1 MFASTWLIN
10 KCAQLYTRTR
20 IISAFLRCFMHSG
33 PSRTAVYSPANNLV
47 STEVV
52 GKITV
57 SGLSNINL
65 GKIHYMTLSGFI
77 DSALRT
83 CISTKDRE
91 IGQYITVTQ
100 VIFGTLKCV
109 SLIIDNA
116 HHAYNS
122 RDAEFV
128 ALLFMR
134 NSKGVFS
141 TTSPFGRIVH
151 SRTGGRSTMDDTTE
165 EISGLS
171 MDMIRGRVKWT
182 WSIEARSRDVI
193 NLTVTNFQVMY
204 SGKAC
209 VMDSLLVEEPGRIW
223 GHYCGPKQPWTVV
236 TCGNELKMTI
246 YKYSPESLFVEM
258 LYQITGQLFGE
269 CMRIPH
275 EMKTGPGGITS
286 IKPKNPLLPYPIT
299 WYILVDILQRIIL
312 AIQRAGGIVSV
323 CHGRLGSEIF
333 LASPRETIQDYIVYE
348 SIGFHTTAILMHRYG
363 SFHNISI
370 TYMVTKNIMKRLAPH
385 CNYAFSDVTIF
396 RLEAR
401 GPRRRNIGGNTV
413 AEPLYC
419 LFQIETGDPTEIT
432 IEHIQFGIGR
442 SGDCLDSGLYIF
454 DEHHE
459 DLEITRPQLGP
470 LCGDRMEKILQSPH
484 NRVIYTI
491 GPSRGNQQRK
501 MIYIAFYSYTVNES
515 HFEANVAT
523 KLGCW
528 GWFQPCMPLN
538 TNPLEREILFPHSK
552 LIYSQKKTPDQAV
565 VVYISVQ
572 IFYGDCLVLQNFP
585 VFDTGENI
593 LLCVIKINSFET
605 KETGEASNIGIHSE
619 PRWFQDNVTSYL
631 FYNFGREHTCLEC
644 KDTLILIGRSFKQQQ
659 IEFGANNLTINEPF
673 SILYVPTV
681 LDQTLVFN
689 LVIVVSSWDE
699 VTPWPN
705 AYLDVG
711 SSISKLNLPWTTG
724 YYRLSFQKRHYML
737 HMRRGYCDAAK
748 FFYIHTPNY
757 RQSRCS
763 LDYFVSQLLD
773 KETVI
778 TWHLNGDNRN
788 LVWITGFHDHFTV
801 LINFKV
807 SGNFQF
813 CSNVEESRTVTLW
826 YVLVLKYYLS
836 EAEHLSK
843 TSDKQCIVTIE
854 SCRFGKCFHIG
865 SPMLLHK
872 TSWNAMNVSC
882 KAMKKSLPRL
892 SSIEESNWLRSVVN
906 NQDQSDT
913 PKGYTL
919 IYLDLYKDQVRKKQT
934 MLSLFNAKYLSIL
947 RKSKL

>member
-1 MFASTWLIN
+1 
-10 KCAQLYTRTR
+10 
-20 IISAFLRCFMHSG
+20 MHSG
-33 PSRTAVYSPANNLV
+33 PSATVNKPTSNLV
-47 STEVV
+47 PTEVV

-57 SGLSNINL
+57 SGFNNINQ
-65 GKIHYMTLSGFI
+65 GNIRYQTLSDFI
-77 DSALRT
+77 DAALRA
-83 CISTKDRE
+83 CIPTKNRE
-91 IGQYITVTQ
+91 IEQYRTVIQ
-100 VIFGTLKCV
+100 VIFGTLECV

-116 HHAYNS
+116 HLAYNS

-128 ALLFMR
+128 ALLFTR
-134 NSKGVFS
+134 NSKRVFL

-151 SRTGGRSTMDDTTE
+151 SRTGGRSAMDDTPE
-165 EISGLS
+165 EIPGVSS
-171 MDMIRGRVKWT
+171 MNWSRGRLKWT
-182 WSIEARSRDVI
+182 WSIEARARSII
-193 NLTVTNFQVMY
+193 NMTMTNFQVMY
-204 SGKAC
+204 SGEAC
-209 VMDSLLVEEPGRIW
+209 DVDSMLVEEPGRIW
-223 GHYCGPKQPWTVV
+223 GHYCGYKQPWTVV
-236 TCGNELKMTI
+236 TCRNELKITI
-246 YKYSPESLFVEM
+246 HKYSQETLSVEM
-258 LYQITGQLFGE
+258 LYQIIE
-269 CMRIPH
+269 YRPDRCMRIPQ
-275 EMKTGPGGITS
+275 EMKIGARGKTS
-286 IKPKNPLLPYPIT
+286 IKPLNSFLPYPIT
-299 WYILVDILQRIIL
+299 WYILVGILQRIIL
-312 AIQRAGGIVSV
+312 AVQRAGGIVSIF
-323 CHGRLGSEIF
+323 HGRLRPETF
-333 LASPRETIQDYIVYE
+333 LASPRETIQDYVVYE
-348 SIGFHTTAILMHRYG
+348 SIGFHATAILIHRFA
-363 SFHNISI
+363 SIHNISI
-370 TYMVTKNIMKRLAPH
+370 TYNVTKNIMKHPTPH
-385 CNYAFSDVTIF
+385 CNYEFLNVTIF
-396 RLEAR
+396 HLEAR
-401 GPRRRNIGGNTV
+401 GPRRGNFL

-419 LFQIETGDPTEIT
+419 LFQIETVAPTHIT
-432 IEHIQFGIGR
+432 IERIQFGTGG
-442 SGDCLDSGLYIF
+442 SGNCLDSGLYIL
-454 DEHHE
+454 DECQE
-459 DLEITRPQLGP
+459 NLGITRPHLGP
-470 LCGDRMEKILQSPH
+470 LCGDRMEKILQSPG

-491 GPSRGNQQRK
+491 GPSRENQRRK
-501 MIYIAFYSYTVNES
+501 MLYIAFYSYIWNES
-515 HFEANVAT
+515 HFEANLASQH
-523 KLGCW
+523 GCW
-528 GWFQPCMPLN
+528 GLFQPCMPLN

-552 LIYSQKKTPDQAV
+552 VIYSWKKTIDQAV

-572 IFYGDCLVLQNFP
+572 IFYGDCLILQNFP
-585 VFDTGENI
+585 VFDTAENN

-605 KETGEASNIGIHSE
+605 KETGEASKIGIHSE
-619 PRWFQDNVTSYL
+619 PRWFQDSVTSHL

-644 KDTLILIGRSFKQQQ
+644 KDTLILIGRSFKKKE
-659 IEFGANNLTINEPF
+659 IGFGGNNFTMNEPF

-689 LVIVVSSWDE
+689 LIIVVSSWDE
-699 VTPWPN
+699 VTPWHN
-705 AYLDVG
+705 AYMDVG
-711 SSISKLNLPWTTG
+711 SRISKLNLPWTTG

-737 HMRRGYCDAAK
+737 HTRKSSCNAAK

-773 KETVI
+773 KETVN